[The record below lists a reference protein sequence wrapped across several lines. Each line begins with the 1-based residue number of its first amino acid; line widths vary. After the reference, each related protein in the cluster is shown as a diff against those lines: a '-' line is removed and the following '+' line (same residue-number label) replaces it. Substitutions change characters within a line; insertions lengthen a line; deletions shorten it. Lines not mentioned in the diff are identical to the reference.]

1 MLTKQQMGT
10 GAIYDPER
18 QEQYDLDCTLIDD
31 PNILQHKLSVERK
44 FVGLSGKFK
53 YLTNLAKGSMALLP
67 LAAYINPDFGGVEN
81 IVAGAISLFT
91 IPTLICICYA
101 VPNKDVRMI
110 ENEYKRRVGVLEQ
123 RLEEL
128 ER

>member
-1 MLTKQQMGT
+1 MLTRPQIGY
-10 GAIYDPER
+10 GVIYDPKK
-18 QEQYDLDCTLIDD
+18 QEQYDLDCNLIDD
-31 PNILQHKLSVERK
+31 PNRLQSKLSVEKK
-44 FVGLSGKFK
+44 FVGLSRTFR

-67 LAAYINPDFGGVEN
+67 LAAYINPDFEGIEN

-91 IPTLICICYA
+91 IPTLIGLCYA

-110 ENEYKRRVGVLEQ
+110 EDEYKRRVSVLEQ
-123 RLEEL
+123 RFEEL